1 MFTVWCFCGR
11 KPLPV
16 VTFLSAPLVPPGNEN
31 MDALLNSSDTELF
44 LPCEENFF
52 RENGSDTCVPEC
64 GVWSEYSYV
73 DLVVTDMVIL
83 VSAVIGFVSSIAVL
97 VISCIRYKRM

>member
-1 MFTVWCFCGR
+1 M
-11 KPLPV
+11 
-16 VTFLSAPLVPPGNEN
+16 PPGDDNT
-31 MDALLNSSDTELF
+31 DALLTSNGTDPL
-44 LPCEENFF
+44 LLNCEESFF

-73 DLVVTDMVIL
+73 DLVITDMVIL
-83 VSAVIGFVSSIAVL
+83 VSALIGFVSSIAVI